1 MAKNTISVFNI
12 IKEGIYFMSMFG
24 DYKAYKHYEPA
35 YASWKQSRDIME
47 AKRLE
52 YLKQHPEEFN
62 PEDVQRGKTL
72 LRAIDIMDEYSQ
84 KRAQDM
90 EIAANTG
97 AETAIMLTELAG
109 ISLGL
114 ASSKLKTV
122 QNLMNKIAKKFKF
135 NKGFAETI
143 IPMIAGMTAGIVAS
157 FPVQAWAAKAQV
169 SASRKGRFEAM
180 RKDLNSPNGFAILT
194 PEQTLIA
201 EKRMQSLP
209 QEDINATKKIKSKLA
224 NGFNSWKDMA
234 IDSKEYK
241 AQRKQFEAQLTEI
254 QAHLNDK
261 MTPAEIENAKK
272 DQQLL
277 TKLVEKIDIASQD
290 YAENTE
296 LAVGILTTAMLTG
309 GYLVGAIVKKILSL
323 FKVKSADKAGKITQI
338 VSLLASVI
346 ASGLGS
352 YAAKD
357 ASRVGRFKIKQELAK
372 NPETLVYIDD
382 NQLKNIENI
391 NIKQSK
397 KGMFAFLKEA
407 WKNQKEY
414 QKYKE
419 TTAPIEKRFYQA
431 VETLKLSPEQ
441 LRDAKRL
448 QKNTFMTFNKVD
460 EKSQKYSENVE
471 ALGQSVGYMLSSI
484 CVLASMGLMF
494 LLSKKSKNNSK
505 LESILN
511 GAGASIISFLPAVA
525 FNIYL
530 TKEQKKASRVADMLA
545 INELSDYR
553 QFR

>member
-1 MAKNTISVFNI
+1 
-12 IKEGIYFMSMFG
+12 MSMFG

-90 EIAANTG
+90 EIAAGTG
-97 AETAIMLTELAG
+97 AETAIALTEVAG
-109 ISLGL
+109 IALGA

-122 QNLMNKIAKKFKF
+122 QNLMDKIAKKFKF
-135 NKGFAETI
+135 NKGIAETI
-143 IPMIAGMTAGIVAS
+143 IPMLAGMAAGIIAS
-157 FPVQAWAAKAQV
+157 FPVQAWVAKAQV

-180 RKDLNSPNGFAILT
+180 RKDLNNPNGFAILT
-194 PEQTLIA
+194 PEQIQIA
-201 EKRMQSLP
+201 EKRMQSMP
-209 QEDINATKKIKSKLA
+209 QEKTSRAKKLKSQLT
-224 NGFNSWKDMA
+224 GGLNSWKDMT

-241 AQRKQFEAQLTEI
+241 EQRKQFEAQLIDI

-261 MTPAEIENAKK
+261 MTPEEIENAKK

-290 YAENTE
+290 YAENAE
-296 LAVGILTTAMLTG
+296 LAVGILTNGLLAGGFLTG
-309 GYLVGAIVKKILSL
+309 YISKKILAA
-323 FKVKSADKAGKITQI
+323 FKVKSAKKVETITQI
-338 VSLLASVI
+338 VSLAATVI
-346 ASGLGS
+346 AAALGS
-352 YAAKD
+352 YVAKD

-382 NQLKNIENI
+382 NKLKNID
-391 NIKQSK
+391 NIKIEQPK

-414 QKYKE
+414 KKYKE
-419 TTAPIEKRFYQA
+419 ITAPIEKRFYQA
-431 VETLKLSPEQ
+431 VESLKLTPKQ
-441 LRDAKRL
+441 LKDAKRL

-460 EKSQKYSENVE
+460 EKSQKYSENIE
-471 ALGQSVGYMLSSI
+471 ALGQSVGYMLASI
-484 CVLASMGLMF
+484 CSLASLGLML
-494 LLSKKSKNNSK
+494 LLSKKSKDNSPVT
-505 LESILN
+505 SMLN
-511 GAGASIISFLPAVA
+511 GAGAAIISFLPASI

-545 INELSDYR
+545 INELADYR
-553 QFR
+553 QFK

>member
-1 MAKNTISVFNI
+1 
-12 IKEGIYFMSMFG
+12 MSMFG
-24 DYKAYKHYEPA
+24 DYKAYKHYAPA
-35 YASWKQSRDIME
+35 YASWKQERDIME

-52 YLKQHPEEFN
+52 YLKLHPEEFN
-62 PEDVQRGKTL
+62 SEDVQRGKTL

-90 EIAANTG
+90 EIAAGTG
-97 AETAIMLTELAG
+97 AETAISLSQVAG
-109 ISLGL
+109 AALGY
-114 ASSKLKTV
+114 SSSRLKSV
-122 QNLMNKIAKKFKF
+122 QSFMDKVARRFKF
-135 NKGFAETI
+135 NKSIAEQL
-143 IPMIAGMTAGIVAS
+143 IPTIAGLIVGIIAS
-157 FPVQAWAAKAQV
+157 FPVQAWVARVQV

-180 RKDLNSPNGFAILT
+180 RKDLNNPNGFAILT
-194 PEQTLIA
+194 PEQIQTA

-209 QEDINATKKIKSKLA
+209 QEKISRSKKIKAQLTG
-224 NGFNSWKDMA
+224 GFNFWKDMT

-241 AQRKQFEAQLTEI
+241 AQRKQFEAQLADI

-261 MTPAEIENAKK
+261 MTPDEIENAKK

-290 YAENTE
+290 YAENAE
-296 LAVGILTTAMLTG
+296 LAVGILTTGMLAG

-346 ASGLGS
+346 ASGFGS
-352 YAAKD
+352 YVAKD

-382 NQLKNIENI
+382 AKLENI
-391 NIKQSK
+391 DNIKMEQSK

-414 QKYKE
+414 KKYKE

-431 VETLKLSPEQ
+431 VETLKLTPEQ
-441 LRDAKRL
+441 LKDAKRL

-471 ALGQSVGYMLSSI
+471 ALGQSVGYMIGSI
-484 CVLASMGLMF
+484 CILASMGLMF
-494 LLSKKSKNNSK
+494 LLSKKSKNNNQ

-511 GAGASIISFLPAVA
+511 GVGSAIISFLPAVA

-545 INELSDYR
+545 INELADYR
-553 QFR
+553 QFRG